1 MWETLS
7 AEERACQQACRRFAQ
22 DVIAAHY
29 RAYDRE
35 NAFPRAVHDRAYQA
49 GLMNVGFPVALGG
62 RGYTHRMMAIGGE
75 ALAEVCS
82 PTAFTMGFNHGALQP
97 VLHAGTEAQKRAFV
111 ADLLARRGYAS
122 ICLTE
127 APVSGSSLFLTETRS
142 IRTEGGWRLSGA
154 KVMVGNGCDAE
165 LFVVL
170 ADAWDGEQRGPTFFV
185 VPRGPGVRVGPNTD
199 KIGFRCVTTPTV
211 VFEDVEV
218 SDANRV
224 GGAGEAERILGAT
237 LDYIRFGGASVILGI
252 VSGALRDAV
261 PWVEGRRVSLGEPLA
276 AKSHVQLELADIFTG
291 IRAVRG
297 LLWRAAERLDAGLPA
312 SLETSMAKLAASR
325 LAVDATNRVC
335 QLYGWRGIDDDFAIQ
350 KRLRDARVTT
360 IYEGTSE
367 IQLLNIW
374 RDLKA
379 RIASGDNL

>member
-1 MWETLS
+1 MWESLS
-7 AEERACQQACRRFAQ
+7 AEERAFQTACRRFAHE
-22 DVIAAHY
+22 VIAPCY
-29 RAYDRE
+29 RTYDRD
-35 NAFPRAVHDRAYQA
+35 NTFPRAVHDRAYEA
-49 GLMNVGFPVALGG
+49 GLMNIGFPVALGG
-62 RGYTHRMMAIGGE
+62 KGYTHRMIAIGGE

-97 VLHAGTEAQKRAFV
+97 VLHAGTDAQKRTFV

-127 APVSGSSLFLTETRS
+127 AAASGSNLFVIHTRAD
-142 IRTEGGWRLSGA
+142 RAGAAWRLSGT

-170 ADAWDGEQRGPTFFV
+170 ADAWDGERRGPTFFV

-199 KIGFRCVTTPTV
+199 KIGFRCVTTPTID
-211 VFEDVEV
+211 FEDVEV
-218 SDANRV
+218 PDANRI
-224 GGAGEAERILGAT
+224 GGAGEAEAILGAT
-237 LDYIRFGGASVILGI
+237 LDYIRFGGAAVILGI
-252 VSGALRDAV
+252 VTGALREAV
-261 PWVEGRRVSLGEPLA
+261 SWVEERRVFLGEPLA
-276 AKSHVQLELADIFTG
+276 TKSHVQLELADIFTG
-291 IRAVRG
+291 ARAVRG

-325 LAVDATNRVC
+325 LAVDATNRIC
-335 QLYGWRGIDDDFAIQ
+335 QLYGWRGIDNDYGIQ
-350 KRLRDARVTT
+350 KRVRDARVTT

-374 RDLKA
+374 RHLRAGVVDGGDL
-379 RIASGDNL
+379 